1 MSNSQQVRYVL
12 VIEEPKSSRTIALVQ
27 STYSI
32 GRHSSNSIVLNSKQ
46 VSRKH
51 ATLMRKKDS
60 KDNDGFWII
69 DGDGQGNRSNN
80 GIYINGQRRL
90 EQELKQGDVVKLGG
104 EVKITYQIMESEDS
118 FDVFG
123 NNTELLE
130 KPYDTN
136 NISITNQGDL
146 ARENS
151 NSYELMKLASF
162 PESMPNPIVEMDIKG
177 RIIYLN
183 PAAKLK
189 FQNIEEAN
197 KKHPLIAGLLNPE
210 IYRDDRLFD
219 RQIKIGEEVLEQ
231 YVHYLPEQQLLRS
244 YLFEITDRK
253 RSQERL
259 EYLAYHDLV
268 TDLPNRQYFQEQLAT
283 ALANAAPNQNTMA
296 VLFIKLDGCKNI
308 DDTLGYEMG
317 DRLLKAFAKRLGSCI
332 SAEDLVGRW
341 GSNEFTVL
349 LRSIK
354 NAEEP
359 GKVSQKIIYSLDR
372 PFAIDNYKLKTNIRI
387 GIALYPQ
394 DGEDGNSLI
403 RNADAA
409 LCNSQ
414 EQGGNSYCF
423 YSQKSNLQAST
434 WLKMSNLLQNALE
447 RKEFVLHYLP
457 EINAR
462 SGGTYGVEALLRW
475 ENSQLGLVNPDKFIP
490 VAEQNGSIVPI
501 GEWVLQ
507 TACAQSKAWQD
518 QGLPPIRMAVNLSW
532 RQFKDKN
539 IVAVVSK
546 VLSETGLAPNLLELE
561 ITETTLMQDVSSA
574 LKTMHDLQRM
584 GVNMTIDDFGIG
596 YSSLAYL
603 RKFNFNVLKIDRFL
617 VQETKNDPRDLAFM
631 SALVS
636 LGHSLNL
643 RVVAKGIETQE
654 QLTLLRSLQ
663 CEEMQGYFLS
673 KPLTAEEATTFLS
686 IHSTITTI
694 NMRSA

>member
-1 MSNSQQVRYVL
+1 MSNSPQVRYVL
-12 VIEEPKSSRTIALVQ
+12 VIEEAKYSRTIDLVQ

-51 ATLMRKKDS
+51 ATLTRKKDRD
-60 KDNDGFWII
+60 DNDGFWII
-69 DGDGQGNRSNN
+69 DGDDQGNRSNN
-80 GIYINGQRRL
+80 GIYINGQRKL

-104 EVKITYQIMESEDS
+104 EVKISYHIMEDS
-118 FDVFG
+118 IDVFG
-123 NNTELLE
+123 NNTELTE
-130 KPYDTN
+130 VSNSNEDENETDTN
-136 NISITNQGDL
+136 D
-146 ARENS
+146 
-151 NSYELMKLASF
+151 LASF

-210 IYRDDRLFD
+210 IYRDDQLFD
-219 RQIKIGEEVLEQ
+219 REIKIGEEVLEQ

-268 TDLPNRQYFQEQLAT
+268 TDLPNRQYFQEQLAA
-283 ALANAAPNQNTMA
+283 ALANAAPQNIMA
-296 VLFIKLDGCKNI
+296 VLFMKLDGCQNI

-317 DRLLKAFAKRLGSCI
+317 DRLLKAFAQRLGSCI

-354 NAEEP
+354 SAEEP
-359 GKVSQKIIYSLDR
+359 GKVSQKIIDSLDQ

-394 DGEDGNSLI
+394 NGEDEDSLI

-434 WLKMSNLLQNALE
+434 WLEMSNLLENALE

-462 SGGTYGVEALLRW
+462 TGATYGVEALLRW

-490 VAEQNGSIVPI
+490 VAEQNGSIVPM

-561 ITETTLMQDVSSA
+561 ITETTLMQDPSSA

-617 VQETKNDPRDLAFM
+617 VQETKHDPRDLAFM

-636 LGHSLNL
+636 LGQCLNL

-654 QLTLLRSLQ
+654 QMTLLRSLQ
-663 CEEMQGYFLS
+663 CEEMQGYFFS

>member
-1 MSNSQQVRYVL
+1 MSNSPQVRYVL
-12 VIEEPKSSRTIALVQ
+12 VIEEAKYSRTIDLVQ

-51 ATLMRKKDS
+51 ATLTRKKDRD
-60 KDNDGFWII
+60 DNDGFWII
-69 DGDGQGNRSNN
+69 DGDDQGNRSNN
-80 GIYINGQRRL
+80 GIYINGQRKL

-104 EVKITYQIMESEDS
+104 EVKITYHIMEDS
-118 FDVFG
+118 IDVFG
-123 NNTELLE
+123 NNTELTE
-130 KPYDTN
+130 VSNSNEDENETDTN
-136 NISITNQGDL
+136 D
-146 ARENS
+146 
-151 NSYELMKLASF
+151 LASF

-210 IYRDDRLFD
+210 IYRDDQLFD
-219 RQIKIGEEVLEQ
+219 REIKIGEEVLEQ

-268 TDLPNRQYFQEQLAT
+268 TDLPNRQYFQEQLAA
-283 ALANAAPNQNTMA
+283 ALANAAPQNIMA
-296 VLFIKLDGCKNI
+296 VLFMKLDGCQNI

-317 DRLLKAFAKRLGSCI
+317 DRLLKAFAQRLGSCI

-354 NAEEP
+354 SAEEP
-359 GKVSQKIIYSLDR
+359 GKVSQKIIDSLDQ

-394 DGEDGNSLI
+394 NGEDEDSLI

-434 WLKMSNLLQNALE
+434 WLEMSNLLENALE

-462 SGGTYGVEALLRW
+462 TGATYGVEALLRW

-490 VAEQNGSIVPI
+490 VAEQNGSIVPM

-561 ITETTLMQDVSSA
+561 ITETTLMQDPSSA

-617 VQETKNDPRDLAFM
+617 VQFAKHDPRDLAFM

-636 LGHSLNL
+636 LGQCLNL

-654 QLTLLRSLQ
+654 QMTLLRSLQ
-663 CEEMQGYFLS
+663 CEEMQGYFFS